1 MISTMT
7 PQPFEYELDDGRMV
21 LIRDVRP
28 SDRERVR
35 RAYLTAGESTI
46 YQRFFSIRPALSEAE
61 LDHLTQVDQYHHVAW
76 GAVDLS
82 NDEQPGVGIAR
93 FVRDEDNSQKAEIAL
108 AVADGWQ
115 GAGLGRVLLAV
126 LYLLARE
133 KNVTTLWGVTL
144 FENHT
149 LANWFRNLGAT
160 VTDEADY
167 HEVSLP
173 VSDSPSQLSPTSSA
187 DNLRKLIE
195 RLQNEWRR
203 SSD

>member
-1 MISTMT
+1 MMSPMT
-7 PQPFEYELDDGRMV
+7 PQPFEYELDDGRKV

-35 RAYLTAGESTI
+35 RAYLTASESTI
-46 YQRFFSIRPALSEAE
+46 YQRFFAVRPALSEAE
-61 LDHLTQVDQYHHVAW
+61 LDHLTQVDQYQHVAW

-82 NDEQPGVGIAR
+82 DDEQPGVGIAR
-93 FVRDEDNSQKAEIAL
+93 FVRDEDDPQKTEIAL

-133 KNVTTLWGVTL
+133 KDVTTLWGVTL
-144 FENHT
+144 FENQT

-167 HEVSLP
+167 HEVSLQIP
-173 VSDSPSQLSPTSSA
+173 NSLSELPPTPSA
-187 DNLRKLIE
+187 ENFRKLLE
-195 RLQNEWRR
+195 RVQEEWGHPA
-203 SSD
+203 